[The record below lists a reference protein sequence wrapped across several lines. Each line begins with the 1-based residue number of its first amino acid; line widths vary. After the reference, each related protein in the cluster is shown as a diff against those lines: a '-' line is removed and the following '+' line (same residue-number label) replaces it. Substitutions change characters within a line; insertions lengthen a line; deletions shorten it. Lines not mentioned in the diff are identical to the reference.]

1 MTSLGAHRRSASRR
15 AHAAHARAGGAPK
28 LAAVAVPSWVAGCLA
43 LWALSHAPSEAI
55 LSALQARDLRP
66 ISLELVS
73 SHRLS
78 GSLSDLTRHPNHLSA
93 RQAQLLQPA
102 GPESSAA
109 VTMLGLLL
117 PPEQFPAYGKER

>member
-1 MTSLGAHRRSASRR
+1 MGSGGDRKALLGEERERRR
-15 AHAAHARAGGAPK
+15 
-28 LAAVAVPSWVAGCLA
+28 LLWV
-43 LWALSHAPSEAI
+43 LSHAPSEAI

-66 ISLELVS
+66 ISLELACS
-73 SHRLS
+73 YRLS